1 MYQTTFI
8 PHRLQ
13 NACRRWMA
21 GAVLL
26 TAVTFSSCQK
36 DEVIMPMTEDV
47 PTRTAMMEVTK
58 PGGLI
63 QQSDGTWKT
72 ENCRVPLVGPGR
84 IVNDINEQVE
94 VITAGT
100 GTIGNI
106 VDTDLNNHYSAKAVV
121 SAGLVYTPIASVKD
135 LHRVYAAGQKVG
147 FVYKDEAGSG
157 ISLLN
162 LDLLQSLS
170 LTTYLRGE
178 KQESS
183 VQSQGGSAIKLD
195 LLALNSGTDVANR
208 VISFEATKPFD
219 EVVLGTQGVKAEAAS
234 TISLAVKY
242 AFVGENPEIR
252 ATSEAQFADFWT
264 GGTPEV
270 ESTENIIGIGADKVT
285 NDKLDDYEE
294 SSALLGALV
303 SSFIKLDFKREIPTG
318 AQVGFYYKYAKLIGL
333 DILKAPGGHLYT
345 YQDKTKTDQA
355 EPATDL
361 VSLSLIGG
369 SKTLVSMDLTK
380 PCNKM
385 KIKVPSGLLSG
396 GVDVGKAF
404 YYYGYV
410 CEPIKLDPANEFTFG
425 SDTTYSNSYR
435 LPSVEQGSVQYLVL
449 SSPYGSKPSI
459 SNVGG
464 NNVLDGM
471 THDGAYRVQ
480 ALYTAT
486 DGRQVSHIA
495 TIYRKT
501 ESRKQGNTYITA
513 RSHGAYATEP
523 IGWKGSL
530 LSLFQGTNN
539 LNNVVDMAQ
548 ETYATAYKLANVLEL
563 EEPVAAF
570 EWNKPIG
577 GNGQSIRTGFVV
589 RAQNHL
595 LDLTA
600 LTFFQIKLY
609 KDGQLVDKQGGTK
622 NSAVKLGLLGS
633 SESDKV
639 RISIVTDKE
648 FDRMEL
654 WQKGVASVLDNIRL
668 YHIFYED
675 SACDPTTE
683 VGGGLELLTNV
694 KDGLMVDYEKTQL
707 GGLLAVN
714 EAATDLSKMLDGSIA
729 SGTVVRTTAGAAGA
743 TTISL
748 SFKKRPANQ
757 PVGIILGNMPSLLNL
772 KLIDIGIF
780 KVFNG
785 SKEVASTEKLGVL
798 GADLIS
804 HNGRTY
810 IEVTPEEEFD
820 RVEFTTAAGLTLLEN
835 SKICGVYCRNLEDT
849 KGNADGQLTINDGTY
864 HTCYNAE
871 LKIPIVNTTLSE
883 GTKVSLYCEDINN
896 QTIYR
901 RIEAT
906 ITGGNLVIAGGALP
920 VGRYK
925 ITVFDMQGIPLTD
938 NSKLFVYIH
947 PLVATWKRD
956 AASTDWNKW
965 ENWVEGSP
973 WSCTDVIIPS
983 HADRYPELKEPQT
996 ENHCAN
1002 IHFESGAEVVGTQ
1015 YLTMSGKAYVD
1026 LSLQGGRNYLLAA
1039 PLQEMHTGDMFINP
1053 NVSWGKDKYFFP
1065 LSAAEYPEMRTS
1077 PIVYQR
1083 FWSCTAI
1090 EKVEGTNGSLDK
1102 VDVGTA
1108 EWSQEFNAVA
1118 EKYTPC
1124 QGFSLRAGKT
1134 DDFNSYMFRFPKTH
1148 ETYQYY
1154 THEGV
1159 ATGKTESISRTE
1171 AGGKLNDLPGSVE
1184 LTNKA
1189 GTTFLMGNP
1198 MMCHLDVAQFLAAN
1212 NNVSHIL
1219 VYDGNTNNPMIKV
1232 DGQLVSS
1239 QTTGNLLIAPM
1250 EAFFVVAKTDT
1261 RTLTVRLNAGI
1272 FRQKTPTTSPAHKAG
1287 RSTLPLLRITAA
1299 AAGEVA
1305 SCVVVQSSRASD
1317 EYRTGEDA
1325 PLLIDSE
1332 QRPAVAIFT
1341 QAGKEALS
1349 IQQIKRATRIPL
1361 GLLMKQSGSVTLLF
1375 EANGTEWDGWQLTDS
1390 LTGKSYPLHG
1400 EIRLDQVGNGSN
1412 RLYLNKTTK

>member
-1 MYQTTFI
+1 
-8 PHRLQ
+8 
-13 NACRRWMA
+13 
-21 GAVLL
+21 
-26 TAVTFSSCQK
+26 
-36 DEVIMPMTEDV
+36 
-47 PTRTAMMEVTK
+47 
-58 PGGLI
+58 
-63 QQSDGTWKT
+63 
-72 ENCRVPLVGPGR
+72 
-84 IVNDINEQVE
+84 
-94 VITAGT
+94 
-100 GTIGNI
+100 
-106 VDTDLNNHYSAKAVV
+106 
-121 SAGLVYTPIASVKD
+121 
-135 LHRVYAAGQKVG
+135 
-147 FVYKDEAGSG
+147 
-157 ISLLN
+157 
-162 LDLLQSLS
+162 
-170 LTTYLRGE
+170 
-178 KQESS
+178 
-183 VQSQGGSAIKLD
+183 
-195 LLALNSGTDVANR
+195 
-208 VISFEATKPFD
+208 
-219 EVVLGTQGVKAEAAS
+219 
-234 TISLAVKY
+234 
-242 AFVGENPEIR
+242 
-252 ATSEAQFADFWT
+252 
-264 GGTPEV
+264 
-270 ESTENIIGIGADKVT
+270 
-285 NDKLDDYEE
+285 
-294 SSALLGALV
+294 
-303 SSFIKLDFKREIPTG
+303 
-318 AQVGFYYKYAKLIGL
+318 
-333 DILKAPGGHLYT
+333 
-345 YQDKTKTDQA
+345 
-355 EPATDL
+355 
-361 VSLSLIGG
+361 
-369 SKTLVSMDLTK
+369 
-380 PCNKM
+380 
-385 KIKVPSGLLSG
+385 
-396 GVDVGKAF
+396 
-404 YYYGYV
+404 
-410 CEPIKLDPANEFTFG
+410 
-425 SDTTYSNSYR
+425 
-435 LPSVEQGSVQYLVL
+435 
-449 SSPYGSKPSI
+449 
-459 SNVGG
+459 
-464 NNVLDGM
+464 
-471 THDGAYRVQ
+471 
-480 ALYTAT
+480 
-486 DGRQVSHIA
+486 
-495 TIYRKT
+495 
-501 ESRKQGNTYITA
+501 
-513 RSHGAYATEP
+513 
-523 IGWKGSL
+523 
-530 LSLFQGTNN
+530 
-539 LNNVVDMAQ
+539 
-548 ETYATAYKLANVLEL
+548 
-563 EEPVAAF
+563 
-570 EWNKPIG
+570 
-577 GNGQSIRTGFVV
+577 
-589 RAQNHL
+589 
-595 LDLTA
+595 
-600 LTFFQIKLY
+600 
-609 KDGQLVDKQGGTK
+609 
-622 NSAVKLGLLGS
+622 
-633 SESDKV
+633 
-639 RISIVTDKE
+639 
-648 FDRMEL
+648 
-654 WQKGVASVLDNIRL
+654 
-668 YHIFYED
+668 
-675 SACDPTTE
+675 
-683 VGGGLELLTNV
+683 
-694 KDGLMVDYEKTQL
+694 MVDYEKTQL

-729 SGTVVRTTAGAAGA
+729 SGTVVRATAGAAGA

-757 PVGIILGNMPSLLNL
+757 PVGIILGEMPSLLDL

-785 SKEVASTEKLGVL
+785 SKEVASTENLGVL

-804 HNGRTY
+804 HDGRTY

-864 HTCYNAE
+864 HTCYGEE
-871 LKIPIVNTTLSE
+871 LNIKIIKTSLIE
-883 GTKVSLYCEDINN
+883 GTKVSLYCEDKND

-901 RIEAT
+901 HIEAT

-920 VGRYK
+920 AGRYK
-925 ITVFDMQGIPLTD
+925 ITVFDMQGVPLTD
-938 NSKLFVYIH
+938 NSQLFVYIH

-983 HADRYPELKEPQT
+983 HADRYPELKEPKT
-996 ENHCAN
+996 ENRCAN

-1159 ATGKTESISRTE
+1159 ATGKTEPISRTE
-1171 AGGKLNDLPGSVE
+1171 AGGKLNDLPGSVK

-1198 MMCHLDVAQFLAAN
+1198 MMCHLDVAKFLAAN
-1212 NNVSHIL
+1212 NDVSHIL

-1261 RTLTVRLNAGI
+1261 RTLTVQLNAGM

-1287 RSTLPLLRITAA
+1287 HSTLPLLRITAA

>member
-100 GTIGNI
+100 ETIGNI

-178 KQESS
+178 KQDSS
-183 VQSQGGSAIKLD
+183 VQSQEGSALSLD
-195 LLALNSGTDVANR
+195 LLALNSNSNIANR
-208 VISFEATKPFD
+208 VISFKTTKPFD
-219 EVVLGTQGVKAEAAS
+219 EVVLGTQGVKADAAS
-234 TISLAVKY
+234 ISLAVKY

-252 ATSEAQFADFWT
+252 ATSEAQFTDFWT
-264 GGTPEV
+264 GGTPEAT
-270 ESTENIIGIGADKVT
+270 SKGTGILHNDHKITDDDLT
-285 NDKLDDYEE
+285 NY
-294 SSALLGALV
+294 V
-303 SSFIKLDFKREIPTG
+303 SSDLLLRGLLFGSSVTLDFKREIPAG
-318 AQVGFYYKYAKLIGL
+318 YEVGFYYSNEKLIGL
-333 DILKAPGGHLYT
+333 NLLKAPGGYLYT
-345 YQDKTKTDQA
+345 RNNGSETDKA
-355 EPATDL
+355 EPSAEL
-361 VSLSLIGG
+361 LSLSLIGG
-369 SKTLVSMDLTK
+369 GKTLVSMDLTK
-380 PCNKM
+380 PCDELEVS
-385 KIKVPSGLLSG
+385 VPSGVLNG
-396 GVDVGKAF
+396 GLNIGSAH
-404 YYYGYV
+404 YYYAYV
-410 CEPIKLDPANEFTFG
+410 REGVKLDPANEFTFG
-425 SDTTYSNSYR
+425 SDNTYSNSYR
-435 LPSVEQGSVQYLVL
+435 LPSVEQGSVQYQVL

-523 IGWKGSL
+523 IGWQGSL

-600 LTFFQIKLY
+600 LTFFQIRLY
-609 KDGQLVDKQGGTK
+609 KDGQQVDQQGGTQ

-654 WQKGVASVLDNIRL
+654 WQKGVANVLDNIRL

-694 KDGLMVDYEKTQL
+694 KDGLVVDYEKTKL
-707 GGLLAVN
+707 GGLLAVGK
-714 EAATDLSKMLDGSIA
+714 AATDLSKMLDGSIA
-729 SGTVVRTTAGAAGA
+729 SGTVVRATAGAAGA

-757 PVGIILGNMPSLLNL
+757 PVGIILGDMPSLLDLN
-772 KLIDIGIF
+772 LIDVNML

-785 SKEVASTEKLGVL
+785 DKEIISANNVRIL
-798 GADLIS
+798 GANLIS
-804 HNGRTY
+804 LNGRTY
-810 IEVTPEEEFD
+810 IEETPSEEFD
-820 RVEFTTAAGLTLLEN
+820 RVEFTIASGLTLLES

-896 QTIYR
+896 PTIYQ

-983 HADRYPELKEPQT
+983 HADRYPELKEPKT
-996 ENHCAN
+996 ENRCAN

-1039 PLQEMHTGDMFINP
+1039 SLQEMYTGDMFINP

-1083 FWSCTAI
+1083 FWSRTAI
-1090 EKVEGTNGSLDK
+1090 EKVEGTDGNLKDAE
-1102 VDVGTA
+1102 VGTA

-1159 ATGKTESISRTE
+1159 ATGKTEPISRTE
-1171 AGGKLNDLPGSVE
+1171 AGGKLNDLPGSVK

-1198 MMCHLDVAQFLAAN
+1198 MMCHLDVAQFLTAN
-1212 NNVSHIL
+1212 NDISHIL

-1261 RTLTVRLNAGI
+1261 RTLTVRLNAGM
-1272 FRQKTPTTSPAHKAG
+1272 FCQKTPTASPARKAG

-1341 QAGKEALS
+1341 QAGKKALS

>member
-1 MYQTTFI
+1 MKPTIFI
-8 PHRLQ
+8 SHRLQ

-21 GAVLL
+21 GAALL
-26 TAVTFSSCQK
+26 TAVFLSSCQK
-36 DEVIMPMTEDV
+36 DEIIMPMAEDV
-47 PTRTAMMEVTK
+47 PTRTTLSVEK

-106 VDTDLNNHYSAKAVV
+106 VDTDLNNHYSAKALV
-121 SAGLVYTPIASVKD
+121 SVGLVYTPIASVKD
-135 LHRVYAAGQKVG
+135 MYRVYAPGQKVG
-147 FVYKDEAGSG
+147 FVYKDEAGSD

-162 LDLLQSLS
+162 LNLLKSLS
-170 LTTYLRGE
+170 LTTYLRGQ

-183 VQSQGGSAIKLD
+183 VQSQGGNTISLD
-195 LLALNSGTDVANR
+195 LLALNSNSNIANR

-219 EVVLGTQGVKAEAAS
+219 EVVLGTQGVKADAAS
-234 TISLAVKY
+234 ISLAVKY

-252 ATSEAQFADFWT
+252 ATSEAQFANFWM
-264 GGTPEV
+264 GGSPVVADNNIANASNITDSDITNSAPFTSEVGFTSYATINLKKEIPAGTELGFCYKVNKLLDLTVIGSDTPELITYDSNGK
-270 ESTENIIGIGADKVT
+270 E
-285 NDKLDDYEE
+285 LE
-294 SSALLGALV
+294 SSEPSG
-303 SSFIKLDFKREIPTG
+303 KL
-318 AQVGFYYKYAKLIGL
+318 
-333 DILKAPGGHLYT
+333 
-345 YQDKTKTDQA
+345 
-355 EPATDL
+355 
-361 VSLSLIGG
+361 LSLGVIG
-369 SKTLVSMDLTK
+369 SDANQVFTNIEIKKTCSQIRFTHPRK
-380 PCNKM
+380 
-385 KIKVPSGLLSG
+385 LLSLG
-396 GVDVGKAF
+396 GMSV
-404 YYYGYV
+404 YYAYV
-410 CEPIKLDPANEFTFG
+410 REGVKLDPANEFTFG
-425 SDTTYSNSYR
+425 SDNTYSNSYR
-435 LPSVEQGSVQYLVL
+435 LPSVEQGSVQYQVL
-449 SSPYGSKPSI
+449 SSPYGSNPSI

-501 ESRKQGNTYITA
+501 EARKQGNTYITA

-523 IGWKGSL
+523 IGGQGSL

-609 KDGQLVDKQGGTK
+609 KDGQLVDEQGGTQ

-694 KDGLMVDYEKTQL
+694 KDGLVVDYEKTKL
-707 GGLLAVN
+707 GGLLAVGK
-714 EAATDLSKMLDGSIA
+714 AATDLSKMLDGSIA
-729 SGTVVRTTAGAAGA
+729 SGTVVRATAGAAGA

-757 PVGIILGNMPSLLNL
+757 PVGIILGDMPSLLDL
-772 KLIDIGIF
+772 KLIDVNML

-785 SKEVASTEKLGVL
+785 DKEIISANNVGIL
-798 GADLIS
+798 GANLIS
-804 HNGRTY
+804 LNGRTY
-810 IEVTPEEEFD
+810 IEETPSEEFD
-820 RVEFTTAAGLTLLEN
+820 RVEFTIASGLTLLES

-896 QTIYR
+896 PTIYQ

-983 HADRYPELKEPQT
+983 HADRYPELKEPKT
-996 ENHCAN
+996 ENRCAN

-1039 PLQEMHTGDMFINP
+1039 PLQEMYTGDMFINP

-1065 LSAAEYPEMRTS
+1065 LSDAEYPEMRTS

-1090 EKVEGTNGSLDK
+1090 EKVVGTDGNLKDAE
-1102 VDVGTA
+1102 VGTA

-1159 ATGKTESISRTE
+1159 ATGKTETFKRNSF
-1171 AGGKLNDLPGSVE
+1171 GKLNDLPGSVE

-1189 GTTFLMGNP
+1189 GSTFLMGNP
-1198 MMCHLDVAQFLAAN
+1198 MMCHLDVAQFLTAN
-1212 NNVSHIL
+1212 NDVSHIL

-1232 DGQLVSS
+1232 DGQWVSS
-1239 QTTGNLLIAPM
+1239 QPTGNLLIAPM

-1287 RSTLPLLRITAA
+1287 HSTLPLLRITAA